1 MSPFTEPPP
10 SEAIHEPQTDEPRCA
25 EQGTGNTPEAAAMNP
40 FLARWLHAIAS
51 DGSLPSEV
59 LEVASVMARSVGI
72 GRVAFTDWQR
82 INAALGRNRRDR
94 AVFEIMSE
102 LELEGYLGRNLD
114 GRFGPNY
121 GWSLLIPE
129 GEM

>member
-1 MSPFTEPPP
+1 MFPLTKLSSAEVAPASETGEPPT
-10 SEAIHEPQTDEPRCA
+10 ADDD
-25 EQGTGNTPEAAAMNP
+25 GGNSSAFAAMNP
-40 FLARWLHAIAS
+40 FLDRWLHAIAS
-51 DGSLPSEV
+51 HGSLPSEA

-102 LELEGYLGRNLD
+102 LALEGYLDRNID
-114 GRFGPNY
+114 GRFGRNY

-129 GEM
+129 GEL